1 MTDDAGN
8 LSIDFLAGFTI
19 FMIAF
24 IYVATLVPSL
34 FIGLQS
40 RTIDYDAVAYR
51 TGVILV
57 EDPGMPYNPSWET
70 KTDAQKYDV
79 VRFGLA
85 VSKDTPNILSQ
96 AKVNRFFCSTWTAD
110 DYRSRAI
117 FGDYPYSFNIAF
129 KKTGDTVPLTVGN
142 TIPDD
147 YGYIRRVVELKGSS
161 NATIDKSTITA
172 NKYYSVDNVSSDV
185 FSIHL
190 NFTNLL
196 SDVTNPAYQINP
208 YTDQIMINI
217 TNLNQLPVTFP
228 SSPTINTTL
237 SAIQICRS
245 KPIPPTPTPPPVC
258 FGNISNPIIDNR
270 SVSLPYTITN
280 NVSIIIPPGFITTDM
295 ADANTQLYFNLTFN
309 HYTDSTRTSLATEK
323 GYLNSTVRGPFNYT
337 YTNPNVTQPALQDG
351 VLEVAV
357 WSGGATS
364 IVSPTTSTTT
374 TTTTTVTPANP
385 TVTSISPATGPLS
398 GTTSVVITGTGFT
411 GATTVKF
418 GTTAAT
424 SFTVTNATSI
434 TAVSPAGSAGTVDIT
449 VTTPYGTSATVTAD
463 QYTYVTGPTVTGISP
478 ATGPLSG
485 TTSVVIT
492 GTGFTGATTVKFGT
506 TAATSF
512 TVTNATS
519 ITAVSPAGS
528 AGTVDITVTTPY
540 GTSATVTA
548 DQYTYVTG
556 PTVTG
561 ISPATGPLSGTTSVV
576 ITGTG
581 FTGATT
587 VKFGTTAATS
597 FTVTNATSITAVS
610 PAGSAGTVDITVTT
624 PYGTSATSSADKY
637 TYVAAP
643 TFNSIT
649 LSTGNST
656 GGTSVTIT
664 GTNFV
669 TGATS
674 VTIGGTAATSV
685 SVSSSTT
692 LTAITPPGAA
702 GLANV
707 VITTAGGSV
716 TGTGAYDYYTIQTFT
731 TVGTTSWTV
740 PSGVTKVDYVVVA
753 GGGGG
758 GRYGGG
764 GGAGG
769 FLTATGY
776 SVTSGTG
783 LTITVGAGGNG
794 ATTTTATGS
803 NGGNSVFATITAT
816 GGGGGGTS
824 SATASI
830 RTGANGGSGGGGARS
845 TGNGGSGTA
854 GQGNAG
860 GAGNTNTNYLGGG
873 GGGAGG
879 TGTTATTTVAGNGGA
894 GTASSISG
902 TSVTYAGGGGG
913 GCYSTFTSGTAT
925 GGGGAGGDGAAGT
938 SATANTGGGG
948 GGGGATSSTT
958 YNGGNGG
965 SGIVII
971 KYY

>member
-540 GTSATVTA
+540 GTSAT
-548 DQYTYVTG
+548 
-556 PTVTG
+556 
-561 ISPATGPLSGTTSVV
+561 
-576 ITGTG
+576 
-581 FTGATT
+581 
-587 VKFGTTAATS
+587 
-597 FTVTNATSITAVS
+597 
-610 PAGSAGTVDITVTT
+610 
-624 PYGTSATSSADKY
+624 SSADKY

>member
-449 VTTPYGTSATVTAD
+449 VTTPYGTSAT
-463 QYTYVTGPTVTGISP
+463 
-478 ATGPLSG
+478 
-485 TTSVVIT
+485 
-492 GTGFTGATTVKFGT
+492 
-506 TAATSF
+506 
-512 TVTNATS
+512 
-519 ITAVSPAGS
+519 
-528 AGTVDITVTTPY
+528 
-540 GTSATVTA
+540 
-548 DQYTYVTG
+548 
-556 PTVTG
+556 
-561 ISPATGPLSGTTSVV
+561 
-576 ITGTG
+576 
-581 FTGATT
+581 
-587 VKFGTTAATS
+587 
-597 FTVTNATSITAVS
+597 
-610 PAGSAGTVDITVTT
+610 
-624 PYGTSATSSADKY
+624 SSADKY